1 MGEVGPSCISALLRM
16 VLPGRRVS
24 GHKSGVLPMGGGL
37 PQLTGVPCS
46 DCHPLCLADT
56 GLL

>member
-1 MGEVGPSCISALLRM
+1 MGEVGPSCVSALLRM

-24 GHKSGVLPMGGGL
+24 GHKWGVLPMGSDL

-46 DCHPLCLADT
+46 DCRVLYLADS